1 VVTEESYAFRP
12 VIETDLEMLRGWLG
26 TPEPMRWWGEPQAE
40 LALIAEDLGEP
51 AMQQW
56 IVSLGACEF
65 AYAQA
70 YEVHAWPQPHLA
82 DFPQGAM
89 AIDAFIGVP
98 GMIGKGHGG
107 HFLRLL
113 AQRLVAGGAPL
124 VVIDPDAANERAQ
137 RAYRRAGFS
146 HTMACQTPAGVVQV
160 MTFGA

>member
-1 VVTEESYAFRP
+1 MTDAAYAFRP
-12 VIETDLEMLRGWLG
+12 ANEADLEMLRLWLA
-26 TPEPMRWWGEPQAE
+26 TPEPMRWWGDPQSE
-40 LALIAEDLGEP
+40 LALIREDLDEP

-56 IVSLGACEF
+56 IVGFARRDF

-98 GMIGKGHGG
+98 EMIGKGHGG
-107 HFLRLL
+107 RFLKLL
-113 AQRLVAGGAPL
+113 AERLGAEGAPL

-137 RAYRRAGFS
+137 RAYRRAGFRPPW
-146 HTMACQTPAGVVQV
+146 PARRRPGRCR
-160 MTFGA
+160 